1 MDEQE
6 ATKTVLEEFKER
18 MKISHSAEDD
28 NLERLLS
35 SSLIALNQSCGT
47 FGYDNPQGKELVF
60 ERARYAYNDSLEF
73 FANNFLTEITNLA
86 ISLLGSETSESAEE
100 GSE

>member
-1 MDEQE
+1 MEAQE
-6 ATKTVLEEFKER
+6 ALGKVLDEFKER
-18 MKISHSAEDD
+18 MKISHSAEDK

-47 FGYDNPQGKELVF
+47 FGYDNEQGKELVF

-73 FANNFLTEITNLA
+73 FAANFLTEIINLS
-86 ISLLGSETSESAEE
+86 ISLLGADGEEDSE
-100 GSE
+100 